1 MSHSA
6 GRNFPEF
13 WARWTLATMVGWVFG
28 FVLAIVLSELVVNL
42 VYPKE
47 TNLIV
52 GICLG
57 ISVSYCQRFAVRRWL
72 RLGRAYV
79 WGAAI
84 GIGIPFVA
92 IVVLTEI
99 GRQPG
104 ALLATGPLGSGALV
118 AGILQ
123 LPALR
128 PHASQVGWWVLAT
141 TVLWTAAWIVSRW
154 PSGLALIAATFL
166 HGAGSGAMLLW
177 LLRRRPSGGQSGL
190 VSSPP

>member
-1 MSHSA
+1 MSQSTDQS
-6 GRNFPEF
+6 FPEF
-13 WARWTLATMVGWVFG
+13 WARWTLATMVGWVLG

-57 ISVSYCQRFAVRRWL
+57 ASVSYCQRFAVRRWL
-72 RLGRAYV
+72 RLGHDYV
-79 WGAAI
+79 WGATI

-99 GRQPG
+99 GHEPG
-104 ALLATGPLGSGALV
+104 TLLATGLLGGGALT
-118 AGILQ
+118 AGVLQ

-128 PHASQVGWWVLAT
+128 RHARRVGWWVLAT

-166 HGAGSGAMLLW
+166 HGAGSGATLLW
-177 LLRRRPSGGQSGL
+177 LFRGRTPGGPSGR
-190 VSSPP
+190 VSPLP